1 MKKLFTAF
9 FLIFATAVWA
19 GDFEDGVAASD
30 KGGYK
35 TAFSFYKKLA
45 AQGGPY
51 AMPLLVTICNIDSPS
66 HLYQILGVISVED
79 FDNVFG
85 RQRIRTAL
93 SEQIKAAWGD
103 NAVVGRHFGR
113 RLWNGDASRKQRSN
127 NSRPNLWQENGTLV
141 NREIP

>member
-1 MKKLFTAF
+1 LGCEKAVYCF

-51 AMPLLVTICNIDSPS
+51 AMPLLVTICNIDSPP
-66 HLYQILGVISVED
+66 HLNQILGVVSVED

-93 SEQIKAAWGD
+93 SEQIKAAGGD
-103 NAVVGRHFGR
+103 TAVVVDTSGGGSGMAMLVGSNGQITAGPTFGKKMAR
-113 RLWNGDASRKQRSN
+113 W
-127 NSRPNLWQENGTLV
+127 
-141 NREIP
+141 

>member
-1 MKKLFTAF
+1 MGCEKAVYCF

-35 TAFSFYKKLA
+35 TAFSFYKKAA

-51 AMPLLVTICNIDSPS
+51 AMPLLVTICNIDSPP
-66 HLYQILGVISVED
+66 HLNQILGVVSVED

-103 NAVVGRHFGR
+103 NAVVVDTSGGGSGMAMLVGSNGQIKAGPTFGKKMAR
-113 RLWNGDASRKQRSN
+113 W
-127 NSRPNLWQENGTLV
+127 
-141 NREIP
+141 

>member
-19 GDFEDGVAASD
+19 GDFKDGVAASD

-35 TAFSFYKKLA
+35 TAFSFYKKLPT
-45 AQGGPY
+45 QGGPY

-103 NAVVGRHFGR
+103 NAVVVDTSGGGSGMAMLVGSNGQITAGPTFG
-113 RLWNGDASRKQRSN
+113 K
-127 NSRPNLWQENGTLV
+127 
-141 NREIP
+141 